1 MKKSKAIVYLVL
13 KLNNF
18 RLSDIKKYKV
28 VLFLMLNG
36 AFFPTFALAQGAAG
50 GKLLDIIGRLSGYAM
65 QVLIGV
71 GLLFLVLAGFQFI
84 LARGDESKLASARSM
99 LIWSIIGIMVGALA
113 PFLLDMAQSLFSGNN
128 SSGEEFQ
135 DYPGGN

>member
-1 MKKSKAIVYLVL
+1 MKKNKAIVYLIL

-28 VLFLMLNG
+28 VFFLMLNG

-71 GLLFLVLAGFQFI
+71 GLLFLVLAGFKFVF
-84 LARGDESKLASARSM
+84 ARGDESKLASARSM
-99 LIWSIIGIMVGALA
+99 LLWSIIGIMVGALA
-113 PFLLDMAQSLFSGNN
+113 PSLLDMAQSLFQG
-128 SSGEEFQ
+128 SGEEFQ